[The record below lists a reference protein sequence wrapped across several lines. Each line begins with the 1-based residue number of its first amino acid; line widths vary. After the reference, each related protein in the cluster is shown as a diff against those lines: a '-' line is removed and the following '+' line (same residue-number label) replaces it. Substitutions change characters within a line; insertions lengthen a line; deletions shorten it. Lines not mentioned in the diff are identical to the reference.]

1 MQPVPVA
8 ENLVAPGY
16 FETIGIPILRGRGFD
31 GNSSQNS
38 VIVNETLAHR
48 FFPGQDPIGRQ
59 LVLGGDVGHPRSVQ
73 VVGVARDSK
82 YRTLGEPP
90 EPFLYE
96 LIAPGFDDAAG
107 TTVLVRTSAP
117 PKSLVSAIRSE
128 VRTLDGSLPI
138 ARMET
143 MEEHIGSALW
153 LARTTAMILGTVG
166 TLGMFLAMIGLYGAV
181 AYSVVR
187 RTKEIGIRMALGA
200 QRVDVL
206 RMVVNEGLILTFTGV
221 GIGLMAALG
230 LTRFL
235 GSLLYGMSA
244 TDSLTFAAVTMLL
257 VSVALVASYIPARR
271 AAKVDPMV
279 ALRYE

>member
-1 MQPVPVA
+1 MMQQV
-8 ENLVAPGY
+8 
-16 FETIGIPILRGRGFD
+16 
-31 GNSSQNS
+31 Q
-38 VIVNETLAHR
+38 R
-48 FFPGQDPIGRQ
+48 FWCER
-59 LVLGGDVGHPRSVQ
+59 PR
-73 VVGVARDSK
+73 
-82 YRTLGEPP
+82 RT
-90 EPFLYE
+90 
-96 LIAPGFDDAAG
+96 
-107 TTVLVRTSAP
+107 
-117 PKSLVSAIRSE
+117 KSLVSAIRSV

-187 RTKEIGIRMALGA
+187 RTKEIGIRTALGA